1 MGSGTARRPRTNK
14 MLTSLSVRRILI
26 WLCAAAVLAASLT
39 PSAAGSQPEL
49 GEREVKIG
57 EEAAAQVAK
66 DHKLSDNAADLK
78 RVREIGDRIAAVA
91 NKREVPALYG
101 SPKVTPFQYQFDII
115 EDDDVNAFCVP
126 AGHIYIY
133 RGLLDFV
140 ETDQEL
146 AGVIAHEIVHAA
158 HHHMVYL
165 LQKQAAL
172 NNQMAIALLAT
183 MLGGARTSDLSN
195 ILLGVQLYQIARLNG
210 YGMQAER
217 DADYAAITYMREAG
231 YNPVGLLT
239 FLERLAKRPELVD
252 WGIYRS
258 HPLDAQRVA
267 AAKTTI
273 HDLGMPINRRE
284 TTNAIKAEVK
294 VDTVDGIELPGV
306 YIKENL
312 IYRPAPADG
321 KTASQRAAE
330 VADAIN
336 NALDSDLQMYELKVD
351 PSGGGV
357 ITREKPLIVVTD
369 ADARLMGKTPAQV
382 SRIAADAIR
391 GVIWKQ
397 MVDTV
402 H

>member
-1 MGSGTARRPRTNK
+1 MS
-14 MLTSLSVRRILI
+14 TSSNTRWFLI
-26 WLCAAAVLAASLT
+26 CLCAAVITIASPAMLAAKSE
-39 PSAAGSQPEL
+39 PEL

-66 DHKLSDNAADLK
+66 DYKISDNAADLK
-78 RVREIGDRIAAVA
+78 RIRDIGDKIAAIA
-91 NKREVPALYG
+91 NKKELPALYG
-101 SPKVTPFQYQFDII
+101 SSRVTPFQYQFNII

-126 AGHIYIY
+126 AGHVYVY
-133 RGLLDFV
+133 RGLLNFV

-146 AGVIAHEIVHAA
+146 AGVIAHEIIHAA

-165 LQKQAAL
+165 LQKQASL

-195 ILLGVQLYQIARLNG
+195 IVLGVQLYQIARLNG

-217 DADYAAITYMREAG
+217 DADYGAIAYMRDAG

-239 FLERLAKRPELVD
+239 FLERLARRPELVD

-258 HPLDAQRVA
+258 HPIDAQRVA

-273 HDLGMPINRRE
+273 HDLGLPINRRE
-284 TTNAIKAEVK
+284 TTNAIKAEVR
-294 VDTVDGIELPGV
+294 VDTVDGLELPSV
-306 YIKENL
+306 YIKGKL

-321 KTASQRAAE
+321 KSSAQRAAE
-330 VADAIN
+330 VADTIN
-336 NALDSDLQMYELKVD
+336 KALDSDLQMYELKMD

-357 ITREKPLIVVTD
+357 IARNRPLIVVTD
-369 ADARLMGKTPAQV
+369 ADAKLMARTPAQV
-382 SRIAADAIR
+382 SQIAASAIR
-391 GVIWKQ
+391 EIIWKQ